1 MVAAAVLS
9 LAVLAGG
16 CGGDEETEE
25 TTTTAAAEGSE
36 SGAEGATTT
45 VAALSDE
52 EFSSKAD
59 EVLDAV
65 DEAGTDLCELFSAT
79 STALGP
85 DAPPSSPE
93 QVRITVEL
101 QVALLEAI
109 AASEPVVP
117 ESKATIE
124 RIAGELQ
131 AAAEE
136 AEYSEDFFND
146 GALAGII
153 NGQELVT
160 ALTPY
165 QTRYQSECAPTTSMP

>member
-1 MVAAAVLS
+1 MVAAAMLS
-9 LAVLAGG
+9 LTLLAGA
-16 CGGDEETEE
+16 CSGDEEAEE
-25 TTTTAAAEGSE
+25 TTTTAASEGSE
-36 SGAEGATTT
+36 GSEDSTSTT
-45 VAALSDE
+45 VAELSDE
-52 EFSSKAD
+52 EFAAKAD
-59 EVLDAV
+59 EALDAV
-65 DEAGTDLCELFSAT
+65 TAAGTDLCELFDAT
-79 STALGP
+79 SSALGP
-85 DAPPSSPE
+85 EAPPSSPE

-101 QVALLEAI
+101 QVALLKAI

-117 ESKATIE
+117 ESKATID
-124 RIAGELQ
+124 RIADEL
-131 AAAEE
+131 AAAASS

>member
-9 LAVLAGG
+9 LTLVGG
-16 CGGDEETEE
+16 ACSGDEEAEE
-25 TTTTAAAEGSE
+25 TTTTAAAEGS
-36 SGAEGATTT
+36 TTT
-45 VAALSDE
+45 SVAELSDE
-52 EFSSKAD
+52 EFAAKAD
-59 EVLDAV
+59 EALDAV
-65 DEAGTDLCELFSAT
+65 NEAGTDLCQIFLAT
-79 STALGP
+79 SSALGP
-85 DAPPSSPE
+85 EAPPSSPE

-109 AASEPVVP
+109 AATEPVVP

-131 AAAEE
+131 SAAA
-136 AEYSEDFFND
+136 AADYSEDFFND

-165 QTRYQSECAPTTSMP
+165 QTRFQSECAPTTSMP